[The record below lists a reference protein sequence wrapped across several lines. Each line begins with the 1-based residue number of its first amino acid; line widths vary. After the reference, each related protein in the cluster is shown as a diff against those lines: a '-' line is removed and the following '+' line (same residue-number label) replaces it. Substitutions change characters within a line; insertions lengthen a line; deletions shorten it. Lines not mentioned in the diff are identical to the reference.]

1 MLPPDDCSTG
11 ETLFFVLDALD
22 IEGEDESMPGVAP
35 GFNLDG
41 RVSDVSDAIGCSR
54 PDFMWCGED
63 GIDNAYAMLLPILDT
78 FAGDISAAAA
88 RDIREGR
95 LLLLLE
101 LDHVNDLSNDACVEL
116 RVYAG
121 EVPGMGGPRL
131 DADRTLARGQTFDV
145 IGEPLITLTNARIVG
160 GQIRAENRASTFE
173 VPSGL
178 GVDLP
183 VRETRLVGGLTRD
196 DIQQGLIGG
205 WTLVSQLAEALATLD
220 AGVSAETLAP
230 VLTGQADMRVD
241 GECQALSLAMSYTA
255 VDAVRGREVSR
266 P

>member
-11 ETLFFVLDALD
+11 ETLFFVLDAID
-22 IEGEDESMPGVAP
+22 IEGESMSGVAP

-41 RVSDVSDAIGCSR
+41 RVSDVSDALACSK
-54 PDFMWCGED
+54 PDFTWCGEG
-63 GIDNAYAMLLPILDT
+63 GIDNAYAVLLPILEM
-78 FAGDISAAAA
+78 FGGDVSAAAA

-101 LDHVNDLSNDACVEL
+101 LANVNDLSNDACVEL

-121 EVPGMGGPRL
+121 EVPEMGRPRL
-131 DADRTLARGQTFDV
+131 NADETIAGGQTFDV
-145 IGEPLITLTNARIVG
+145 IGEPLITLTHATLVG
-160 GQIRAENRASTFE
+160 GEIRAENRDSTFE

-178 GVDLP
+178 GVALP
-183 VRETRLVGGLTRD
+183 VRDTRLVGGLTRD
-196 DIQQGLIGG
+196 EIQHGLIGG

-241 GECQALSLAMSYTA
+241 GECRALSLAMSYSA
-255 VDAVRGREVSR
+255 VDAVRGRDVSR